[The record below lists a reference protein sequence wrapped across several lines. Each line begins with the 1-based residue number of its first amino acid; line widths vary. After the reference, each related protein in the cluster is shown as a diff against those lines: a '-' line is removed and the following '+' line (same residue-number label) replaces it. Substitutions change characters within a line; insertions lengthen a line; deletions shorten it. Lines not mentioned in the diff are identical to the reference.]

1 MKENENNRIVLGVFF
16 TLVIIAFASMFVYFG
31 TEHKKMMHE
40 EKRQMLCPYRFN
52 STVWMKDTVDVTFH
66 GKLYYNYDSLSFEDV
81 QIARSAVDVILR
93 EVMSNYT
100 SKDLLVLQS
109 SYFSDIVNHVLGEN
123 GFPCKWDCC
132 TLSFKR
138 KETHERMNSHI
149 EELKKVKS
157 ECIDS
162 IVKISKQVEV
172 DDILLPDTLRIGRP
186 IKEKKIFTGYSP
198 FGGSAWFRAFQKHK
212 K

>member
-1 MKENENNRIVLGVFF
+1 MKENKNNRIVLGVFF
-16 TLVIIAFASMFVYFG
+16 ALVITAFGSMFIYFG
-31 TEHKKMMHE
+31 TEHKKMMNE

-52 STVWMKDTVDVTFH
+52 STVWMKDTVDVTFQGRLH
-66 GKLYYNYDSLSFEDV
+66 YNYDSLSFEDV
-81 QIARSAVDVILR
+81 QITQVAVDVILR

-100 SKDLLVLQS
+100 SKDLLVLQPS
-109 SYFSDIVNHVLGEN
+109 HFSDIVNHALEEN

-132 TLSFKR
+132 ALSFNR
-138 KETHERMNSHI
+138 KETYERMNSHA

-172 DDILLPDTLRIGRP
+172 DDIILPDTLRIGRP
-186 IKEKKIFTGYSP
+186 IKEKKIVTGYLP